1 MFSKLIE
8 FVKKHIAIII
18 GGLLLVFVGYY
29 EYNKF
34 ANPPEL
40 EQFKGSIQ
48 NHLVWSIAGDCYFV
62 RPFNNSTVYLIQVP
76 DCSRNK

>member
-1 MFSKLIE
+1 
-8 FVKKHIAIII
+8 VKKHFVIII
-18 GGLLLVFVGYY
+18 GGLLLFFVGYY

-48 NHLVWSIAGDCYFV
+48 NHLVWSIKGECYFV
-62 RPFNNSTVYLIQVP
+62 RPNTTNTTYLIRVE
-76 DCSRNK
+76 DCDKK